1 MPLNELFTLVLLLSP
16 GILLS
21 VIVMVSFAEGG

>member
-1 MPLNELFTLVLLLSP
+1 MNAHELLTLVLLLSP

-21 VIVMVSFAEGG
+21 VLIMVSFAAGG

>member
-1 MPLNELFTLVLLLSP
+1 MTLNELLTLVLLLSP

-21 VIVMVSFAEGG
+21 ALVMITFAVGG